1 MYLCTEHI
9 FVHLTF
15 SLAVFHNYFTVGV
28 FFVLV
33 FVVWVFFR
41 KAELSFIFVFWN
53 LPIQTWNKNSR
64 NNLQKNVFVTCINTK
79 ASYAP
84 PRTLYILGT
93 MRGPRK
99 HTKVTIFIKSQEL
112 EYLVELRCW
121 TVLLKF
127 QPVTPCH
134 SPSLP
139 VSLHHHSHS
148 LSLLTLQAWIFQHA
162 QNTHTSKIL

>member
-1 MYLCTEHI
+1 MYLCTEYI
-9 FVHLTF
+9 FAHLTF
-15 SLAVFHNYFTVGV
+15 SLVVFHNYFTVG
-28 FFVLV
+28 FLGLF
-33 FVVWVFFR
+33 FFR

-64 NNLQKNVFVTCINTK
+64 NNLQKNVFVMCINTK

-84 PRTLYILGT
+84 PRILYFLGT
-93 MRGPRK
+93 TRGPRK
-99 HTKVTIFIKSQEL
+99 HTKLTIFIKSQEL

-121 TVLLKF
+121 IVLLKF

-139 VSLHHHSHS
+139 VSLHHHSRS
-148 LSLLTLQAWIFQHA
+148 LSLLTLQAWSFQRA
-162 QNTHTSKIL
+162 QYTHTSKIL